1 LSLIALAFSAETR
14 IKVGSKR
21 WALNIVTNEA
31 KNIRKEYTDENGIS
45 HGTFSFFDTDNK
57 QRQVSNSSN

>member
-1 LSLIALAFSAETR
+1 MSLIALAFSAETR

-21 WALNIVTNEA
+21 WALSIVTNEA

-57 QRQVSNSSN
+57 QRQVSN